1 MALLAQKYFLT
12 NTHVQ
17 ILTACD
23 AGTHFTSFT
32 GTTVQILTQQLL
44 QSCRTVGRNMKTMTA
59 IFTTTTERV
68 STTELNMCVYICIYV
83 CMRACVCM
91 HICMYVCMHACMHVY
106 MYIRM
111 FVYIYTHINCIYIYI
126 LPPPRGRVGSG
137 GQSPVACLW
146 ISQ

>member
-12 NTHVQ
+12 NTQVQ

-32 GTTVQILTQQLL
+32 GTKVQILTQQLL

-83 CMRACVCM
+83 CMRACMHACM
-91 HICMYVCMHACMHVY
+91 HACMYVCMYVCMFACLHVCMYACMYVC

-111 FVYIYTHINCIYIYI
+111 YACMYVIRMYVIRMYVH
-126 LPPPRGRVGSG
+126 GS
-137 GQSPVACLW
+137 V
-146 ISQ
+146 